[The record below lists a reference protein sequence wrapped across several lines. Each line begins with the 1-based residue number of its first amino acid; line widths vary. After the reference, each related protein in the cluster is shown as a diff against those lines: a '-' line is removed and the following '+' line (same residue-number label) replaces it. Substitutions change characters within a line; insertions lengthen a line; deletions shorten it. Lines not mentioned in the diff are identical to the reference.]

1 MQSTPVT
8 SSTPAVS
15 AAQTDK
21 VSTQPVPVKE
31 EPVHVQPEAGTKV
44 TISSAAVA
52 ALAARKEAIETP
64 QQTAQEARGNDHQAQ
79 RLIARQAA
87 YKA

>member
-8 SSTPAVS
+8 NSTPAVS
-15 AAQTDK
+15 VAPTDK

-31 EPVHVQPEAGTKV
+31 QPAKVQPEASTKV

-52 ALAARKEAIETP
+52 ALAAQKEAIETP

-79 RLIARQAA
+79 RLVARQAA